1 VRFRHVIGAC
11 TLALLSTSCSLGD
24 SADASSI
31 NVYVEVDK
39 STLGIGE
46 LVTITLI
53 ARNVGF
59 EPLSLTG
66 PSDCLMYVQVVT
78 NQGEVVWNSNGAC
91 SGSTVTEEIAPG
103 ADKVQTITWDG
114 TNLAGARLGAGFY
127 HIRPVALVT
136 GAAYVGPSVSIA
148 LE

>member
-1 VRFRHVIGAC
+1 MRFRHVMGAC
-11 TLALLSTSCSLGD
+11 ALALLSTSCSLGD
-24 SADASSI
+24 GADASSI
-31 NVYVEVDK
+31 NVYVAVDK

-46 LVTITLI
+46 SVIITVTT
-53 ARNVGF
+53 RNVGF
-59 EPLSLTG
+59 ETLSLTG

-78 NQGEVVWNSNGAC
+78 NQGEVVWNSSGAC
-91 SGSTVTEEIAPG
+91 TGSTVTEQIGPG

-114 TNLAGARLGAGFY
+114 TNLAGARLAAGFY

-136 GAAYVGPSVSIA
+136 GAPYVGPSVSIA